1 MSLQNKLNRFKKQL
15 THVGTESTPEK
26 KQKRVEEKT
35 EEYGSGWAP
44 YEAKAVAFEDQ
55 HCIIREKNY
64 SKDYKIGH
72 YTVQDLHDAIKRWNK
87 REKSHPLS
95 ADGRAASDLL
105 FFDTETTGLGSGAG
119 NTIFLLGVARILE
132 GCIQVRQYFLPGP
145 GNEVALYHHFLTDM
159 QDMSNLVTYN
169 GKAFDWPQVKTRH
182 TFVRDMVPKLPPFG
196 HFDLLHGSRR
206 VWKKSFESLRL
217 SIVEKELLS
226 IERTEDTPGYL
237 APMLYFEYLREKNP
251 SILEGVFKHNELD
264 VLTLISLYTH
274 LSNVLLDKNH
284 TSLSNIERF
293 EIAKWYEALGDRLE
307 AKHRYEELIDT
318 TNDLK
323 AKKALASLYK
333 KEKDLDQAACYLKS
347 VIESQDDVE
356 AYVEL
361 SKIHEHHYK
370 DFEKAL
376 FYARK
381 GYQSWKSAKRIIRRD
396 EDKERIQF
404 KKRID
409 RLERKFG

>member
-15 THVGTESTPEK
+15 THVGSESTSEQ
-26 KQKRVEEKT
+26 KQKPVKMETGEH
-35 EEYGSGWAP
+35 GSIWAP
-44 YEAKAVAFEDQ
+44 FEAKTVAFDDQ

-64 SKDYKIGH
+64 SKGHKIGQ
-72 YTVQDLHDAIKRWNK
+72 YTVQDLHDVIKRWNE
-87 REKSHPLS
+87 REQSHPLS
-95 ADGRAASDLL
+95 ADGREAADLL

-132 GCIQVRQYFLPGP
+132 DDIQVRQYFLPGP

-159 QDMSNLVTYN
+159 RDMSNLVTYN
-169 GKAFDWPQVKTRH
+169 GKTFDWPQVKTRH
-182 TFVRDMVPKLPPFG
+182 TFVRDMVPKLPSFG

-237 APMLYFEYLREKNP
+237 APMLYFEYLREKDP
-251 SILEGVFKHNELD
+251 SILEGVFRHNELD

-284 TSLSNIERF
+284 TTLSNQERF
-293 EIAKWYEALGDRLE
+293 EIAKWYEALGDKLE
-307 AKHRYEELIDT
+307 AKYRYEKLIDT
-318 TNDLK
+318 TIDLK

-333 KEKDLDQAACYLKS
+333 KEKDLDIAACYLKS
-347 VIESQDDVE
+347 VIESEDDLE

-361 SKIHEHHYK
+361 SKIHEHHFK

-381 GYQSWKSAKRIIRRD
+381 GYESWKSAKRILRRD
-396 EDKERIQF
+396 EDKERIEF
-404 KKRID
+404 NKRIN
-409 RLERKFG
+409 RLERKCG

>member
-15 THVGTESTPEK
+15 IHVGSESISEK
-26 KQKRVEEKT
+26 KQKPVNETVEE
-35 EEYGSGWAP
+35 YDSGWGRF
-44 YEAKAVAFEDQ
+44 EAKAVAFEEQ

-64 SKDYKIGH
+64 SKDHKIGH
-72 YTVQDLHDAIKRWNK
+72 YTVQDLHDAIKRWNE
-87 REKSHPLS
+87 REQSHPLS
-95 ADGRAASDLL
+95 ADGREAADLL

-132 GCIQVRQYFLPGP
+132 DDIHVRQYFLPGP

-237 APMLYFEYLREKNP
+237 APMLYFEYLREKDP

-274 LSNVLLDKNH
+274 LSNVLLDKSH
-284 TSLSNIERF
+284 TSLSNLERF

-307 AKHRYEELIDT
+307 AKHRYGELIDT
-318 TNDLK
+318 TIDLK

-333 KEKDLDQAACYLKS
+333 KEKDLDKAAFYWES
-347 VIESQDDVE
+347 FIESEEDVE
-356 AYVEL
+356 SYVEL
-361 SKIHEHHYK
+361 SKIFEHHFK
-370 DFEKAL
+370 EFEKAL

-381 GYQSWKSAKRIIRRD
+381 GYESWKSVKRILRGD

-404 KKRID
+404 NKRIN
-409 RLERKFG
+409 RILRKLG